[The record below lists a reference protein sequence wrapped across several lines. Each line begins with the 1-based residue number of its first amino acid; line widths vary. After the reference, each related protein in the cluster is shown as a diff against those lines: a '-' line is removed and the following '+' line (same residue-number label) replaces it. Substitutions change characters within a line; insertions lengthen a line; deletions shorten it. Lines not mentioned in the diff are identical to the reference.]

1 MKILVTE
8 NQNYIL
14 RRLQQFVDLVE
25 DQIDGYEKNENGTWW
40 CLTFNPETFL
50 DNLKDRSIEI
60 FTDENWD
67 FFHDHSE
74 KGGANLDISLLYNI
88 VDQNYGN
95 YIRNLFIRKCN
106 YFRF

>member
-1 MKILVTE
+1 MELTIFWKEERWELLILAPKLIIQDQKGGGSVSSKGDAYIKIS
-8 NQNYIL
+8 N
-14 RRLQQFVDLVE
+14 FD
-25 DQIDGYEKNENGTWW
+25 
-40 CLTFNPETFL
+40 C
-50 DNLKDRSIEI
+50 DNKDRSIEI